1 MYDLY
6 CQSPVRMY
14 GFFRFIL
21 LIIRQCGLKTRHR
34 IDAVR
39 CHDEPYVEAAEF
51 VMAPE
56 LPVGSDKRRIKA
68 QMFQFR
74 HVNRIQ
80 SELQHPLKDFVI
92 LMQGIDY
99 PQLDITAIAS
109 HPVVV
114 LVLAVLAAEFSVC
127 PAILDLIPTFKTD
140 CKLAVIFSFISHIT
154 ASLVTSNVANG
165 KENAKTMWRNTG
177 NRPEF
182 FLFLSD
188 SQFFRTGQKKFMVHA
203 GKRKKQKKRTAVSK
217 KKNSGHQKQKKS
229 TMPDRHMSDATDIF
243 PYFASA

>member
-1 MYDLY
+1 
-6 CQSPVRMY
+6 
-14 GFFRFIL
+14 
-21 LIIRQCGLKTRHR
+21 
-34 IDAVR
+34 
-39 CHDEPYVEAAEF
+39 
-51 VMAPE
+51 MAPE

-177 NRPEF
+177 NRPEI

-188 SQFFRTGQKKFMVHA
+188 SQFFRTGQKKNLWSMPEKEKSRKKGQLFQ
-203 GKRKKQKKRTAVSK
+203 KRKIPDIRNRKNQRCRTDTCRTLQIFSLTLPLPDESAR
-217 KKNSGHQKQKKS
+217 NQGGHNRIKCI
-229 TMPDRHMSDATDIF
+229 TLWNN
-243 PYFASA
+243 

>member
-1 MYDLY
+1 
-6 CQSPVRMY
+6 
-14 GFFRFIL
+14 
-21 LIIRQCGLKTRHR
+21 
-34 IDAVR
+34 
-39 CHDEPYVEAAEF
+39 
-51 VMAPE
+51 MAPE

-177 NRPEF
+177 NRPEI

-203 GKRKKQKKRTAVSK
+203 GKRKKQKKGQLFQKRKIPDIRNRKSQRCRTDTCRTLQIFSLTLPLPDESAR
-217 KKNSGHQKQKKS
+217 NQGGHNRIKCI
-229 TMPDRHMSDATDIF
+229 TLWNN
-243 PYFASA
+243 

>member
-1 MYDLY
+1 
-6 CQSPVRMY
+6 
-14 GFFRFIL
+14 
-21 LIIRQCGLKTRHR
+21 
-34 IDAVR
+34 
-39 CHDEPYVEAAEF
+39 
-51 VMAPE
+51 MAPE

-177 NRPEF
+177 NRPEI

-203 GKRKKQKKRTAVSK
+203 EKRNKQKKKDCCFKKEKFRTSETEKVHDAGQAHVGRYRYFPLLCLCLMKAREIKADITELNVSHYGTTEQ
-217 KKNSGHQKQKKS
+217 N
-229 TMPDRHMSDATDIF
+229 
-243 PYFASA
+243 

>member
-1 MYDLY
+1 
-6 CQSPVRMY
+6 
-14 GFFRFIL
+14 
-21 LIIRQCGLKTRHR
+21 
-34 IDAVR
+34 
-39 CHDEPYVEAAEF
+39 
-51 VMAPE
+51 MAPE

-165 KENAKTMWRNTG
+165 KENTKTMWRNTG
-177 NRPEF
+177 NRPEI

-188 SQFFRTGQKKFMVHA
+188 SQFFRTGQKNLWSMPEKEKSRKKGQLFQ
-203 GKRKKQKKRTAVSK
+203 KRKIPDIRNRKSQRCRTDTCRTLQIFSLTLPLPDESAR
-217 KKNSGHQKQKKS
+217 NQGGHNRIKCI
-229 TMPDRHMSDATDIF
+229 TLWNN
-243 PYFASA
+243 